1 MSDTKL
7 FKQSKSTLRSDA
19 EQVLQQK
26 VVSAKQINSNTV
38 AAHVVEQAAH
48 DEYVMLANGMRVP
61 IVENRKQRRIRL
73 SKVRRSIKK
82 GGKR

>member
-1 MSDTKL
+1 MNNTKL
-7 FKQSKSTLRSDA
+7 FKQNKATLRSDA

-26 VVSAKQINSNTV
+26 VVSVKQINSNTV
-38 AAHVVEQAAH
+38 AAYVVEQAAH

-61 IVENRKQRRIRL
+61 IVENSKQRKIRL
-73 SKVRRSIKK
+73 SKVRRAIKK